1 MDIESLSENK
11 AESDFR
17 QKIIKIISLVC
28 SVSIIFAIFIFG
40 NRLSPFKSVT
50 SFELTRKG
58 LQEILPDCVNLY
70 SENPHLFP
78 DTASFTVCSNEV
90 AHSIEVKSFGIDDN
104 VFSISYIE
112 TGDHIFLA
120 VYDKENFEGKSLI
133 IAPRSKIDFEKH
145 VIHNAWD
152 NIIKSI
158 SLRTVHKGEG
168 GVFKLSHKLQ
178 SNQITLGCVALYYTL
193 NDGFYLCG
201 DPKRKKEWKFF
212 DQDLIDQGF
221 MINDPSIQITS
232 AVSGPNTILYI
243 FDGPNL
249 KNVHSSSLKIVKH
262 QSLNLGSVKYG
273 WTSHSDNTTIPQSW
287 IGKPKSFFLNVV
299 EVAD

>member
-11 AESDFR
+11 AETEFR
-17 QKIIKIISLVC
+17 QKFIKIIAL
-28 SVSIIFAIFIFG
+28 VSIIFVICIFG
-40 NRLSPFKSVT
+40 NRFSSIKSVT

-90 AHSIEVKSFGIDDN
+90 AHSIEVKSFGIDNN

-112 TGDHIFLA
+112 TGDNIFLA

-133 IAPRSKIDFEKH
+133 ISPRSKIDFEKH
-145 VIHNAWD
+145 AIHNAWD
-152 NIIKSI
+152 NIIRSI

-168 GVFKLSHKLQ
+168 GVFKLSHRLQ
-178 SNQITLGCVALYYTL
+178 SDQVTPGCVAVYYSLT
-193 NDGFYLCG
+193 DGFYLCG

-212 DQDLIDQGF
+212 DRDLIDQGF
-221 MINDPSIQITS
+221 MINDPSIQVIS

-273 WTSHSDNTTIPQSW
+273 WASHSDNTTVPESW
-287 IGKPKSFFLNVV
+287 IGKPKSFFLNVLA
-299 EVAD
+299 E